1 MSITIDNFTKKL
13 HDNLEGV
20 EDRIKSLKTSIQS
33 IPQKTQDEIQSKLN
47 QAKANLDAK
56 KSEFDQYRVKLKTQ
70 FEEKESE
77 VKLNIE
83 EWKESR
89 EVKKLEHRADR
100 AEDYAA
106 TSILLAIAALDE
118 AEKVTLEAIS
128 ARLDAEA
135 VTQTIKR

>member
-13 HDNLEGV
+13 HDNLEAV
-20 EDRIKSLKTSIQS
+20 EDRMTSLKTSIQS
-33 IPQKTQDEIQSKLN
+33 IPQKTQDEIQSKLHE
-47 QAKANLDAK
+47 AKANLDAK
-56 KSEFDQYRVKLKTQ
+56 KHEFDEYRVKLKTQ

-89 EVKKLEHRADR
+89 EVKKLEHQADR

-106 TSILLAIAALDE
+106 TAIFLAIAALDE

-128 ARLDAEA
+128 ARLDAETA
-135 VTQTIKR
+135 TKLIGK

>member
-89 EVKKLEHRADR
+89 EVKKLEHRADQ